1 MRGGWTINRENA
13 MLKKSRFAAAVC
25 AVAIVGLSAGPA
37 FAGEVT
43 GTGKPPGRSEWEFA
57 CAFSVL
63 TTRTPPPAA
72 RESYTGEVQNW
83 GFTKD
88 TSAVI
93 SASRGA
99 SDLIVDFGGGNFEW
113 GCNAHLHGQK

>member
-1 MRGGWTINRENA
+1 
-13 MLKKSRFAAAVC
+13 MLRKSRLAAALC

-43 GTGKPPGRSEWEFA
+43 GNGKASQGAVNGNSP
-57 CAFSVL
+57 CAFSGL
-63 TTRTPPPAA
+63 DDQDPATGG
-72 RESYTGEVQNW
+72 SGVVQPGEVQNW
-83 GFTKD
+83 GHTKG
-88 TSAVI
+88 TPAVI
-93 SASRGA
+93 SAPRGA